1 MVSWETCWETH
12 ETAHAFFDHG
22 GKLVG
27 RGDEVAEGLG
37 EDVGGG
43 GAGMSERQRGRDYAS
58 ERSLDFRGGHVAS

>member
-1 MVSWETCWETH
+1 MVSWATLGGTH

-27 RGDEVAEGLG
+27 RGDEVAKGLG

-43 GAGMSERQRGRDYAS
+43 GAGVSERQRGSDYAN